1 MSTVSDLD
9 RGTTRRNWS
18 RFALI
23 GVVLLVTA
31 FVIGAPVAAVF
42 TQALSKGFGFALESL
57 AHPDTRAAIW
67 LSILVA
73 IVVVPIN
80 TVFGI
85 AAAWAIAKFRF
96 PGRKLLLAIVELPF
110 SVSPIVAGISYLF
123 VYGGQGL
130 FGPWLEAHD
139 LKIMFALPGIILA
152 TTFVTAP
159 FVARELIPL
168 MQLQGNG
175 DEEVAA
181 TLGAHGWQTFFR
193 VTLPNIRWGLLYGVV
208 LCNARVLGEFGAV
221 SIVSG
226 NIRGETNTLPLHVE
240 LLYHDYNAAGA
251 FAAAAVLT
259 LVALVTL
266 FVKTILERVTGSAGA
281 LHGS

>member
-1 MSTVSDLD
+1 MSASGVP
-9 RGTTRRNWS
+9 RGASPGWS
-18 RFALI
+18 RHVLL
-23 GVVLLVTA
+23 GSVLLVTA
-31 FVIGAPVAAVF
+31 IVIGAPVLAVF
-42 TQALSKGFGFALESL
+42 VQALSQGLGFALASL
-57 AHPDTRAAIW
+57 AHPDTRAAIL
-67 LSILVA
+67 LSVTVA

-80 TVFGI
+80 TLFGI

-130 FGPWLEAHD
+130 LGPFLEAHD

-159 FVARELIPL
+159 FVARELLPL
-168 MQLQGNG
+168 MQLQGNS

-259 LVALVTL
+259 LVALLTL
-266 FVKTILERVTGSAGA
+266 LVKTMLERVSGHASAGRG
-281 LHGS
+281 H

>member
-1 MSTVSDLD
+1 MSLASDIQ
-9 RGTTRRNWS
+9 RGHSGRWS
-18 RFALI
+18 RYVLI
-23 GVVLLVTA
+23 GSVLLVTA
-31 FVIGAPVAAVF
+31 LVIGAPVLAVF
-42 TQALSKGFGFALESL
+42 VQALSKGLGFALESL
-57 AHPDTRAAIW
+57 AHPDTRAAIL
-67 LSILVA
+67 LSVTVA

-80 TVFGI
+80 TLFGI

-96 PGRKLLLAIVELPF
+96 PGRKLLLAVVELPF

-130 FGPWLEAHD
+130 FGPFLEAHD

-168 MQLQGNG
+168 MQLQGNS

-266 FVKTILERVTGSAGA
+266 LVKTLLERVSGQAGPRG
-281 LHGS
+281 H

>member
-1 MSTVSDLD
+1 MSAGSRVS
-9 RGTTRRNWS
+9 RGQPQRGWS
-18 RFALI
+18 RYVLL
-23 GVVLLVTA
+23 GSVLLVTA
-31 FVIGAPVAAVF
+31 IVIGAPILAVF
-42 TQALSKGFGFALESL
+42 IQALSRGLAFALESL

-67 LSILVA
+67 LSVVVA

-80 TVFGI
+80 TLFGI
-85 AAAWAIAKFRF
+85 AAAWSIAKFRF

-130 FGPWLEAHD
+130 FGPFLEAHD

-159 FVARELIPL
+159 FVARELLPL
-168 MQLQGNG
+168 MQLQGNS

-240 LLYHDYNAAGA
+240 MLYHDYNAAGA

-266 FVKTILERVTGSAGA
+266 LVKTLLERVSSHA
-281 LHGS
+281 

>member
-1 MSTVSDLD
+1 MSTASNLD
-9 RGTTRRNWS
+9 RATTRQGWS
-18 RFALI
+18 RFILI
-23 GVVLLVTA
+23 GGVLLVTA
-31 FVIGAPVAAVF
+31 LVIGAPVVAVF
-42 TQALSKGFGFALESL
+42 TQALSKGLGYALVSL

-67 LSILVA
+67 LSVIVA

-266 FVKTILERVTGSAGA
+266 FVKTLMERVVRSD
-281 LHGS
+281 

>member
-1 MSTVSDLD
+1 MSAAGLP
-9 RGTTRRNWS
+9 RGASSGWS
-18 RFALI
+18 RHVLL
-23 GVVLLVTA
+23 GSVLLVTA
-31 FVIGAPVAAVF
+31 IVIGAPVLAVF
-42 TQALSKGFGFALESL
+42 VQALSQGLGYALSSL
-57 AHPDTRAAIW
+57 GHPDTRAAIL
-67 LSILVA
+67 LSVTVA
-73 IVVVPIN
+73 IIVVPIN
-80 TVFGI
+80 TLFGI
-85 AAAWAIAKFRF
+85 AAAWSIAKFRF

-130 FGPWLEAHD
+130 FGPFLEAHD

-159 FVARELIPL
+159 FVARELLPL
-168 MQLQGNG
+168 MQLQGNS

-181 TLGAHGWQTFFR
+181 TLGANGWQTFFR

-259 LVALVTL
+259 VVALVTL
-266 FVKTILERVTGSAGA
+266 LVKTLLERVSGQAGA
-281 LHGS
+281 RRGH